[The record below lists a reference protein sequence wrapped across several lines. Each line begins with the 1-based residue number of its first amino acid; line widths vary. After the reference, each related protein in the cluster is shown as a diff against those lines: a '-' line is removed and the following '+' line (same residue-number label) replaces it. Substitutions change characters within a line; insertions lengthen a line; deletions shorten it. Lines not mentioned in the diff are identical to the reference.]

1 VFSLIAYRSQY
12 ERNADVRWRDHVY
25 INALIASASSVETLQ
40 IAFKTSDWSIHHDNA
55 QKMHAYDSINRQ
67 RYTSEC
73 RSIWSKSPWCKEIIK
88 MHICSIIVDDR
99 QTEKTNEKDKREKTQ
114 VDSCFCKLPCD
125 AVFHRVY
132 KPDVVSVSIVKASDF
147 SDCDRSTRGST
158 LRTADGQTQLSFK
171 D

>member
-1 VFSLIAYRSQY
+1 
-12 ERNADVRWRDHVY
+12 
-25 INALIASASSVETLQ
+25 
-40 IAFKTSDWSIHHDNA
+40 
-55 QKMHAYDSINRQ
+55 
-67 RYTSEC
+67 
-73 RSIWSKSPWCKEIIK
+73 

-132 KPDVVSVSIVKASDF
+132 NHVVVSVSIVKASD
-147 SDCDRSTRGST
+147 CDRSTRGYT
-158 LRTADGQTQLSFK
+158 LLTADGQTQLSFK

>member
-1 VFSLIAYRSQY
+1 
-12 ERNADVRWRDHVY
+12 
-25 INALIASASSVETLQ
+25 
-40 IAFKTSDWSIHHDNA
+40 
-55 QKMHAYDSINRQ
+55 
-67 RYTSEC
+67 
-73 RSIWSKSPWCKEIIK
+73 

-158 LRTADGQTQLSFK
+158 LQTADGQQTQLSFK